1 MLPLLD
7 FLQVGMLTRYMDLT
21 CLRFTLEPYLLK
33 QSRREMNVSPLV
45 IVDYSL
51 LLSRN
56 MGTDLRNA
64 SVLRV
69 RMSQLEALQVFN
81 VIVELERP

>member
-1 MLPLLD
+1 
-7 FLQVGMLTRYMDLT
+7 MLTRYMDLT

>member
-1 MLPLLD
+1 
-7 FLQVGMLTRYMDLT
+7 MD
-21 CLRFTLEPYLLK
+21 
-33 QSRREMNVSPLV
+33 VSPLV

-64 SVLRV
+64 SVLIV
-69 RMSQLEALQVFN
+69 RMSQLEAFQVFD